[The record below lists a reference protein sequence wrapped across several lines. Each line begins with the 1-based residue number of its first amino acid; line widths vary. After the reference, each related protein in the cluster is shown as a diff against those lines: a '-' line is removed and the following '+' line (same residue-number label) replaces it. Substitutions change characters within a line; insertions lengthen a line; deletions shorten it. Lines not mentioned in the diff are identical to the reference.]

1 MNLARFVYSGPQLSW
16 TLVCYWVLAY
26 Y

>member
-1 MNLARFVYSGPQLSW
+1 MNLAHFVYSGPQLSW